1 MIRAYLDEAMIKHI
15 EVVRYSLNFRERK
28 RTMIIGF
35 GFGIVYFGNI
45 IVMNVMFDIQENT
58 ALRFRLQKFI
68 INL

>member
-35 GFGIVYFGNI
+35 GIAYFGNI

-58 ALRFRLQKFI
+58 TFRFRLQKFI